1 MFWELQMNMC
11 DNGNTKASYVCLQL
25 DDNYQVAITG
35 YRLRQDKQREEQR
48 YSHRHGPVIPISC
61 CPQTKAWDK
70 LTIAGHMDSS
80 TCTFLK
86 FPT

>member
-11 DNGNTKASYVCLQL
+11 DDGNTKASYVCLQL

-35 YRLRQDKQREEQR
+35 YRLRQDKQSATVTVTDQLSR
-48 YSHRHGPVIPISC
+48 SAAA
-61 CPQTKAWDK
+61 PQTKAWDE
-70 LTIAGHMDSS
+70 LTIADSS